1 MKTITTSI
9 TIDASKEKVWEV
21 LTNFEAYKNWNP
33 FITKISGTLEP
44 ASRLKVTILPP
55 EGQPMFIKP
64 QVLSVDPG
72 TGFQWVGNLFHPFI
86 FTGTHSFRLEQTG
99 TAVTFH
105 HNEQFSGILVPVVS
119 GVLKSTELGFQKMN
133 KALKDYVEQPSN
145 L

>member
-105 HNEQFSGILVPVVS
+105 HNEQFPVFLCLLFLAFS
-119 GVLKSTELGFQKMN
+119 
-133 KALKDYVEQPSN
+133 KAQNSDFRK
-145 L
+145 